1 MTKVRK
7 NGLDPLGGTALTNII
22 DTSQRP
28 RRVVFVGVDAG
39 RYDYLERFDVP
50 NINRI
55 IERGVSFRNSVCG
68 SFISETSPGFASLS
82 TGVYAKSHGV
92 CTSRSWFDRESG
104 EFHYFYD
111 EKTGE
116 LRLEAPTLAD
126 IWKSSDPK
134 IKVAAISTKDRPSML
149 LAGREADVVAY
160 SYNELTSMR
169 ALGVHYKGAGVN
181 EEHYVWKERP
191 GRTTPAYLDDI
202 RIPRKTDWIGN
213 GIRHLGV
220 DIADIPEIDVHIMD
234 AALAMFD
241 AEQPDLFFIT
251 LVSVNIV
258 GHLYGTNSPE
268 IRESVEETDRQIGRL
283 LEYLESR
290 GWLDETLIVVVS
302 DHGMTDR
309 PNSVDV
315 MSHLANSPDVAANVA
330 YYLSGSSGGIYLHDT
345 STKAV
350 ERAVAAIREIP
361 NIRDAWYR
369 DDSEAPWFIRR
380 FAHPH
385 CPDILILAD
394 YSYQLVEKGWAKP
407 SVPAHH
413 GPPYLSDINVWSIFS
428 GPGVKP
434 LGVIGD
440 PLDLT
445 SHEVLDEDFEAQL
458 PKQVDV
464 HPTIRAICGF

>member
-1 MTKVRK
+1 MTKVSN
-7 NGLDPLGGTALTNII
+7 NGRDPLGGTALTNII
-22 DTSQRP
+22 DTSRRP

-39 RYDYLERFDVP
+39 RYDYLERFNVP

-55 IERGVSFRNSVCG
+55 VERGVSFRNSVCG
-68 SFISETSPGFASLS
+68 SFISETAPGFSSLS

-92 CTSRSWFDRESG
+92 CTSRQWFDHKSG
-104 EFHYFYD
+104 EIQYFYN

-126 IWKSSDPK
+126 TWKSSDPK
-134 IKVAAISTKDRPSML
+134 IKVSAVSTKDRPSIL

-160 SYNELTSMR
+160 CYNELVTMR
-169 ALGVHYKGAGVN
+169 ALGVPYIGPGVN
-181 EEHYVWKERP
+181 EEYFAWTERP
-191 GRTTPAYLDDI
+191 GRTIPAYLDGI
-202 RIPRKTDWIGN
+202 RIPRKTDWIGD
-213 GIRHLGV
+213 GIRHLDV
-220 DIADIPEIDVHIMD
+220 DIADTPEIDGHIMD

-258 GHLYGTNSPE
+258 AHLYGTNSPE

-283 LEYLESR
+283 LENLESR
-290 GWLDETLIVVVS
+290 GWLDDTLIVIAS

-315 MSHLANSPDVAANVA
+315 MSHLANSPDVEANVA

-350 ERAVAAIREIP
+350 ESAVAAVREIP
-361 NIRDAWYR
+361 NIRGAWYR
-369 DDSEAPWFIRR
+369 DDAAAPWFIRR
-380 FAHPH
+380 FAHPR

-394 YSYQLVEKGWAKP
+394 YSYGLVEKGWAKP

-445 SHEVLDEDFEAQL
+445 SHEVLDEEFEAQL

-464 HPTIRAICGF
+464 HHTIRAICGF